1 MNDESAKTDLMK
13 RTKQFALRVIRM
25 YTAVR
30 KSDVGRVLGHQALR
44 GGTSVGAHYRE
55 AHRARSTAEFISKI
69 EGALQELDE
78 TRYWFEL
85 VIESGLVRAARLQSL
100 QIEASE
106 LSAILTAS
114 AKTAKRR
121 GRNAK

>member
-1 MNDESAKTDLMK
+1 MSDGNGKTDLMK
-13 RTKQFALRVIRM
+13 RTKQFALHVIRM

-30 KSDVGRVLGHQALR
+30 RSDVGRVLGHQALR
-44 GGTSVGAHYRE
+44 SGTSVGAHYRE

-85 VIESGLVRAARLQSL
+85 IIESRLIKGPRLEAL
-100 QIEASE
+100 QTEASE

-121 GRNAK
+121 KQKRD